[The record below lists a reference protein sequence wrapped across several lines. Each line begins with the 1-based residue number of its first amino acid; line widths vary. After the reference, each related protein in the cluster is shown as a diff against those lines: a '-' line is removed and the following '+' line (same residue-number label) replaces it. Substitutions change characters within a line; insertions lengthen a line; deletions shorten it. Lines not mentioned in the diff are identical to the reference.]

1 MAFSKKS
8 GILPWT
14 KENIDNVLDTYGI
27 YILRRDTTIVGIL
40 YIGMA
45 SKGRLRERILEH
57 FNSNDIPGV
66 NFFDWYETI
75 TENDAKVLE
84 NFWITKYAPIYNKQ
98 T

>member
-1 MAFSKKS
+1 MAFIKKS

-14 KENIDNVLDTYGI
+14 KGNIDNVLNTYGI
-27 YILRRDTTIVGIL
+27 YILRKDTTIEGIL

-45 SKGRLRERILEH
+45 SKGRLREKILEH

-66 NFFDWYETI
+66 NFFDWYETT

-84 NFWITKYAPIYNKQ
+84 KFWITKYIPIFNKQ